1 MGEQG
6 YNVDKGSEACPSIRI
21 VEPSWEVLTPL
32 DGERI
37 LKSIEAVGR
46 TCYQSARTTTE
57 DSCYRF
63 VKMLIE
69 RGHEAMIEHEIVT
82 VRFNVDRAIQN
93 ELVRHRIG
101 SSFAVESTR
110 FVNYSLE
117 KNGHSIS
124 VILPHG
130 IKKGTC
136 EYDMW
141 VKAMQTSSDMYFE
154 LLKTV
159 RPEIARSV
167 LPLALKTEIVMTANL
182 RQWRN
187 VFRLRCD
194 RAAHPQMRQVMLP
207 LLSYL
212 KKQIPVVFDDLDY
225 PEELE
230 QSTV

>member
-6 YNVDKGSEACPSIRI
+6 YNVDKGSEVCPSIRI

-37 LKSIEAVGR
+37 LKSIESVGR
-46 TCYQSARTTTE
+46 TCYQSARNTTE

-212 KKQIPVVFDDLDY
+212 KKKIPVVFDDLDY

>member
-6 YNVDKGSEACPSIRI
+6 CNVDKGSEACPSIRI

-46 TCYQSARTTTE
+46 TCYQSARNTTE

-110 FVNYSLE
+110 FVN
-117 KNGHSIS
+117 
-124 VILPHG
+124 
-130 IKKGTC
+130 
-136 EYDMW
+136 
-141 VKAMQTSSDMYFE
+141 
-154 LLKTV
+154 
-159 RPEIARSV
+159 
-167 LPLALKTEIVMTANL
+167 
-182 RQWRN
+182 
-187 VFRLRCD
+187 
-194 RAAHPQMRQVMLP
+194 
-207 LLSYL
+207 
-212 KKQIPVVFDDLDY
+212 
-225 PEELE
+225 
-230 QSTV
+230 